1 MEKILAENRKAF
13 HDYHIMDRY
22 EAGIELKGT
31 EVKSCRARQL
41 SLNDAYAMVQED
53 EVFLLNAHIAVYEHG
68 NRFNHTPLRERK
80 LLLHKREIRKLIL
93 ATREKGNTVI
103 PLKVYL
109 KNGKVK
115 VEIATAKGKTFG
127 DKRESLKKKE
137 SDREMKRAVSGR
149 GK

>member
-31 EVKSCRARQL
+31 EVKSCRSRQI

>member
-31 EVKSCRARQL
+31 EVKSCRNRQI
-41 SLNDAYAMVQED
+41 SLNDAYAMVEED
-53 EVFLLNAHIAVYEHG
+53 EVFLLNANIAIYEPG
-68 NRFNHTPLRERK
+68 NRFNHTPVRERK

-93 ATREKGNTVI
+93 ATREKGNTIVA
-103 PLKVYL
+103 LKVYL

-127 DKRESLKKKE
+127 DKRETLKKKE
-137 SDREMKRAVSGR
+137 SDREMKRAVSAR